1 MYAVEREINRPNRLL
16 QGLVLFS
23 LGVHVILFM
32 HISGIYRSKA
42 LTYIELSMFDASK
55 PETRAIPR
63 PALRPRTTD
72 VPQEV
77 KTIQINH
84 PIPAFKQINVDPAGD
99 NSAKGLMEGI
109 SVPAVDSTITGAD
122 SNYRIADF
130 LGNDVEFESANN
142 YFEMVILRIESVKKY
157 PEEARV
163 MQQEGQVTV
172 EFVVTLSGTVRDIRV
187 IKPCRHNILNDAA
200 IRAVESAVPFPK
212 PPGRFFK
219 EDVPLSLNII
229 FETT

>member
-63 PALRPRTTD
+63 PALRPRTPD

-84 PIPAFKQINVDPAGD
+84 PIPAFKQVNVDPAGD